1 MGKVF
6 LILSISLD
14 GYVAGPNDE
23 IEPLHNWLF
32 GGDTPSQHGHGLTL
46 SSASREVLDEA
57 LEETG
62 ACVAGRRTYDVS
74 GGWGG
79 EPPYPVPYFIV
90 SHDVPPE
97 MAREDAPFTFVTDGV
112 EAAIERAKAAAGDK
126 KVSVAGADV
135 PQQAIRAG
143 LLDEIHIHLVP
154 VLLGEG
160 KRLFDHLGNQRID
173 LERTRVVEAPESVTH
188 LRFRVKR

>member
-1 MGKVF
+1 MVLLSANHRYHPTNFLKNSIRLCLYVTVSKLLLQASEGQRKEKLLEQTMGKVF

-23 IEPLHNWLF
+23 IEPLHNSLF
-32 GGDTPSQHGHGLTL
+32 GGDTPSRHGHGLTL
-46 SSASREVLDEA
+46 SAASREVLDEA

-62 ACVAGRRTYDVS
+62 ACVAGRKTYDVS

-97 MAREDAPFTFVTDGV
+97 MSWTRSISTSCPCFSARESGCSTISATSASIWSAP
-112 EAAIERAKAAAGDK
+112 AWWRRQRA
-126 KVSVAGADV
+126 
-135 PQQAIRAG
+135 
-143 LLDEIHIHLVP
+143 
-154 VLLGEG
+154 
-160 KRLFDHLGNQRID
+160 
-173 LERTRVVEAPESVTH
+173 
-188 LRFRVKR
+188 